1 VHERAA
7 AAVNAALEASGPT
20 PPDPATLEAAS
31 GLAPGEF
38 RALLA
43 ALERDGDVVRL
54 GPDIIYGKPR
64 YAAARAWVEERCR
77 ETGSVTLAGLRDA
90 LGTNRRIAQ
99 AILERLDV
107 DGVTRRIGDERVLRR
122 QRTG

>member
-1 VHERAA
+1 
-7 AAVNAALEASGPT
+7 
-20 PPDPATLEAAS
+20 
-31 GLAPGEF
+31 
-38 RALLA
+38 LLA